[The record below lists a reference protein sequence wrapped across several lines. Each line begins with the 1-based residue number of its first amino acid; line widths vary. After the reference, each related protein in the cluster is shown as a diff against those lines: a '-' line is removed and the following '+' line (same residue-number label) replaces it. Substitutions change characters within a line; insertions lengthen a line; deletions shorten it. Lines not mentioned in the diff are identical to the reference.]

1 MYIIFFSSKQTT
13 TDFWL
18 ITNTLFFLLSFLAEF
33 AMAISFPPLDKTLKI
48 RRGQSEVV
56 VHFYRTR
63 SLKIPL
69 RYSVVVKGI
78 NQWATAICM

>member
-1 MYIIFFSSKQTT
+1 
-13 TDFWL
+13 
-18 ITNTLFFLLSFLAEF
+18 
-33 AMAISFPPLDKTLKI
+33 MAISFPPLDKTLKF

-78 NQWATAICM
+78 NQWDNGYLYVD